1 MIRIPVSYI
10 ENLSAW
16 RRNFH
21 RYPEP
26 GWLEFRTTA
35 QIADRLESLG
45 YDVFVGQDID
55 IGERLGLPS
64 KEEIQLFYERAKKL
78 GANEKWLAKME
89 GGYTGAI
96 AVLDTCIP
104 GPTVA
109 FRVDID
115 ALPIRE
121 SEESHHVPQQEGF
134 RSEYDGFMHAC
145 GHDSH
150 ASIGLGLAEQI
161 MVHRDLLK
169 GKVKI
174 IFQPA
179 EEGVRGAAALVES
192 PLLCDIDYLFAMHI
206 GTGVEKGLFIAGT
219 DGFFATSKY
228 DVALSGLAAHAGA
241 YPERGK
247 NALLASAQAAL
258 ALHALPHHSGGASRI
273 NVGTLQA
280 GAGRNVIPS
289 SAHMQLE
296 LRGETTEIVNYYE
309 EKMQDV
315 FEGIAKMHDVE
326 VSYKKVGSAISVPSD
341 ASLAAVLAKTANELN
356 IKYIDYETFKA
367 GSEDATFLMK
377 KVQDRG
383 GQATYSIMGTHLPA
397 GHHHECFDIDE
408 EDMLP
413 AIEIWLNTLISLSK
427 ETSK

>member
-1 MIRIPVSYI
+1 MIRIPISYI

-16 RRNFH
+16 RRDFH

-35 QIADRLESLG
+35 KIADCLAVWG
-45 YDVFVGQDID
+45 YDVFVGRDIEM
-55 IGERLGLPS
+55 GERLGVPS
-64 KEEIQLFYERAKKL
+64 KEEIHLFYERAQKL

-96 AVLDTCIP
+96 AVLDTGIP

-109 FRVDID
+109 FRIDID
-115 ALPIRE
+115 ALPILE
-121 SEESHHVPQQEGF
+121 SKENQHFPQQQGF

-150 ASIGLGLAEQI
+150 ASMGLGLAEQI
-161 MVHRDLLK
+161 MVHRDKLK
-169 GKVKI
+169 GKVI
-174 IFQPA
+174 MIFQPA
-179 EEGVRGAAALVES
+179 EEGVRGAAALVAS
-192 PLLCDIDYLFAMHI
+192 PLLNDVDYFFALHI
-206 GTGVEKGLFIAGT
+206 GTGVEKGVFIAGT

-228 DVALSGLAAHAGA
+228 DVTVSGLAAHAGA

-247 NALLASAQAAL
+247 NALLASAQAAI
-258 ALHALPHHSGGASRI
+258 ALHALPPHSGGANRI

-280 GAGRNVIPS
+280 GVGRNIIPS
-289 SAHMQLE
+289 IAHMQLE
-296 LRGETTEIVNYYE
+296 LRGETTEIVHYYE
-309 EKMQDV
+309 EKMHDV
-315 FEGIAKMHDVE
+315 FEGIAKMYDVE
-326 VSYKKVGSAISVPSD
+326 VSYQKVGSAISVPSD
-341 ASLAAVLAKTANELN
+341 KPLAEVLAKTAKELN
-356 IKYIDYETFKA
+356 VQCIDYQTFNA

-377 KVQDRG
+377 KVQDCG

-413 AIEIWLNTLISLSK
+413 AIEIWINTLISLSK